1 MTTAHLYGSIISV
14 AALTRMGLRLVRLR
28 LVMKLSIVA
37 VAVPVVGVM
46 RVVATLMVVGV
57 VILQNVHGI
66 VARLVVVENP
76 RGFLSM
82 DMSGCLLA

>member
-1 MTTAHLYGSIISV
+1 M
-14 AALTRMGLRLVRLR
+14 AALTRMSLRLVRLR
-28 LVMKLSIVA
+28 LVMKLSIVAVA